1 MTQAILDDSDSE
13 EDLMAISSQATQGT
27 SQGKTIKL
35 SGHILKHQ
43 AVILVDSGSSHNF
56 ISEQLASLISNWSTL
71 KKPMQVKMAN
81 GGILTCTHEVTD
93 CPWLIQ
99 GVQFQTTFRILPL
112 QCYDAILGMD
122 WLEQFSPMEVQW
134 AQKWLSFSH
143 AGKKIQ
149 LYGLTGSIDSL
160 LPLSGDQLNAIMKKD
175 EIWCAVQLY
184 ALDSEDLSI
193 AKLLPPQFQELLHHY
208 YVLFTEPSGTP
219 LVRCI
224 NHTIPLMSGSQPFRL
239 RPYRYTPTQKDEIE
253 AQVAHLLQHQ
263 MIQRSVSPYAS
274 PVLLVKKK
282 TGE

>member
-1 MTQAILDDSDSE
+1 VTQAILDDSDSE

-149 LYGLTGSIDSL
+149 LYGLTGSINSL
-160 LPLSGDQLNAIMKKD
+160 LPLSGDQLNGIMKKD

-193 AKLLPPQFQELLHHY
+193 AKLLPCILL
-208 YVLFTEPSGTP
+208 
-219 LVRCI
+219 LVCVCVCTHTHTHTHTHGGFLVIVI
-224 NHTIPLMSGSQPFRL
+224 NHISQRQQINVHTTSPF
-239 RPYRYTPTQKDEIE
+239 QSCCGNNE
-253 AQVAHLLQHQ
+253 AQ
-263 MIQRSVSPYAS
+263 MN
-274 PVLLVKKK
+274 
-282 TGE
+282 